1 MKLKTLW
8 RGVLAIVA
16 IAALINAQAAAQQ
29 RAGEPELRPP
39 VDVPGITPEEL
50 VRTTVPGA
58 PGKLALTT
66 RVTYEPGAR
75 VRKHYH
81 TSQIVF
87 YILEGAMVV
96 QEDGREALTLK
107 AGDAHLVRP
116 GTVHTHWNA
125 SPTAKLVFTE
135 FILVDEGQRSIVF
148 VEP

>member
-1 MKLKTLW
+1 MAITTL
-8 RGVLAIVA
+8 RQLVLVLACT
-16 IAALINAQAAAQQ
+16 AALANAQATAQQ

-39 VDVPGITPEEL
+39 AEVPGITPEAL

-96 QEDGREALTLK
+96 QEDGRESLTLK

-125 SPTAKLVFTE
+125 SPAAKLVFTE

>member
-1 MKLKTLW
+1 MATTTL
-8 RGVLAIVA
+8 RQLVLVLACT
-16 IAALINAQAAAQQ
+16 AALAGAQAAAQQ

-39 VDVPGITPEEL
+39 AEVPGITPEVL

-116 GTVHTHWNA
+116 GTVHAHWNA

>member
-1 MKLKTLW
+1 MAITTL
-8 RGVLAIVA
+8 RQLVLVLACT
-16 IAALINAQAAAQQ
+16 AALAGAQAAAQQ

-39 VDVPGITPEEL
+39 AEVPGITPEEL

-66 RVTYEPGAR
+66 RVTYEPRAR

-116 GTVHTHWNA
+116 GTVHMHWNA